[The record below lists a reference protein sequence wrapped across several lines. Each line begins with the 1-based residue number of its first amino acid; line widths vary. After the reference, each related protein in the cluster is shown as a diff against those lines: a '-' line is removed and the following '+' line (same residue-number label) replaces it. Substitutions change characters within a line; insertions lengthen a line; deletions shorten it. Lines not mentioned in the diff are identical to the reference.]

1 MTTPTVSAARAQL
14 PATAKLSAAKTI
26 KTTYHHGHRSG

>member
-1 MTTPTVSAARAQL
+1 MTSSTVSAARAQV
-14 PATAKLSAAKTI
+14 PVTAKLSAAKTI